1 MLCCAAVYCFAG
13 GNQLILSL
21 MYCFAGGD
29 QLIPSGYYCAGGDQL
44 ILSAVFGHNID
55 SSKDI

>member
-1 MLCCAAVYCFAG
+1 
-13 GNQLILSL
+13 